1 MKSIIAAG
9 FLLGCAHGAIAG
21 PYANIEANSG
31 FVGSDYGGSVT
42 DVHVG
47 YEGEGWVIV
56 KHPETEVVKKALKIL
71 ITTIRVEFDN

>member
-1 MKSIIAAG
+1 MKAI
-9 FLLGCAHGAIAG
+9 HGLDEAQKRVG
-21 PYANIEANSG
+21 SVVVEANLPK
-31 FVGSDYGGSVT
+31 VGMGRRP
-42 DVHVG
+42 G